1 MQVINS
7 LLLSKL
13 IYIASIFA
21 VPSCK
26 EVVKEINRIV
36 LRFLWRGQDRVVK
49 MINFYENGGLRV
61 LDFETLVKSLR
72 LSWFKSLYDSEN
84 AGWKCYLS
92 HLLKPFRGLFLFHSD
107 YDPSII
113 HQTACSFL
121 LFHSE

>member
-84 AGWKCYLS
+84 AGWKRYLS
-92 HLLKPFRGLFLFHSD
+92 HLLKPFRGLFHSD